1 MNKEEVRARIEEI
14 GIVPAIRVSSTEEA
28 RFAAA
33 AVSSGGIPI
42 VEITMTVPEAC
53 ELIQDMVTNAP
64 DIIVGA
70 GTVLDPVTAHR
81 CLEAGAQFLTS
92 PGLDLSI
99 VELTEKA
106 GVVTMPGALTPSEVT
121 AAWRARVD
129 FIKVFPCSQ
138 VGGAGYIRALKG
150 PFPNASFVA
159 AGGVT
164 QQTASDLIRAGATA
178 LGIGSELIPRE
189 AIRLRRA
196 EQVVELARRFL
207 GIVRA
212 ARKLAPPAKELAAR
226 H

>member
-14 GIVPAIRVSSTEEA
+14 GIVPAIRVSSIEEA

-53 ELIQDMVTNAP
+53 ELIHDMVAHAP

-70 GTVLDPVTAHR
+70 GTVLDPETARR
-81 CLEAGAQFLTS
+81 CLGAGAQFLTS

-99 VELTEKA
+99 VELASKA
-106 GVVTMPGALTPSEVT
+106 NVVTMPGALTPSEIT
-121 AAWRARVD
+121 AALRAGVD
-129 FIKVFPCSQ
+129 FIKVFPCAL

-150 PFPNASFVA
+150 PFPNAALVA

-164 QQTASDLIRAGATA
+164 QQTASDMIRAGATA

-189 AIRLRRA
+189 AIRLQRA
-196 EQVVELARRFL
+196 EQVVELARRFMS
-207 GIVRA
+207 IVRA
-212 ARKLAPPAKELAAR
+212 ARKLAPPARELAAR
-226 H
+226 S

>member
-14 GIVPAIRVSSTEEA
+14 GIVPAIRVSSIEEA

-53 ELIQDMVTNAP
+53 ELIQEMVANAP

-81 CLEAGAQFLTS
+81 CLQAGAQFVTS
-92 PGLDLSI
+92 PGLDLGI
-99 VELTEKA
+99 VELTKKA
-106 GVVTMPGALTPSEVT
+106 GVVSMPGALTPSEVT
-121 AAWRARVD
+121 AAWRAGVD

-189 AIRLRRA
+189 AIRHRRA
-196 EQVVELARRFL
+196 EQIVELARRFL
-207 GIVRA
+207 NIVRA
-212 ARKLAPPAKELAAR
+212 ARKLAAPAKEFVAHR
-226 H
+226 

>member
-1 MNKEEVRARIEEI
+1 MKKEEVRARIEEI

-53 ELIQDMVTNAP
+53 ELIQDMVAQAP

-70 GTVLDPVTAHR
+70 GTVLDPETARR
-81 CLEAGAQFLTS
+81 CLEAGAHFLTS

-99 VELTEKA
+99 VELTKKA
-106 GVVTMPGALTPSEVT
+106 DVVTMPGALTPSEVT
-121 AAWRARVD
+121 AAWRAGVD
-129 FIKVFPCSQ
+129 FIKVFPCAQ

-150 PFPNASFVA
+150 PFPSASFVA

-178 LGIGSELIPRE
+178 LGIGSEMIPRE
-189 AIRLRRA
+189 AIRHRRA
-196 EQVVELARRFL
+196 EQIVELARRFL
-207 GIVRA
+207 SIVRA
-212 ARKLAPPAKELAAR
+212 ARKLAAPAKELAAR
-226 H
+226 R

>member
-1 MNKEEVRARIEEI
+1 MKKEEVRARIEEI

-53 ELIQDMVTNAP
+53 ELIQDMVANAP

-178 LGIGSELIPRE
+178 LGIGSDLIPRE
-189 AIRLRRA
+189 AIRHRRA
-196 EQVVELARRFL
+196 EQIVELARRFL
-207 GIVRA
+207 SIVRA
-212 ARKLAPPAKELAAR
+212 ARKLAAPAKEFVAHR
-226 H
+226 

>member
-121 AAWRARVD
+121 AAWRAGVD

-178 LGIGSELIPRE
+178 LGIGSDLIPRE
-189 AIRLRRA
+189 AIRHRRA
-196 EQVVELARRFL
+196 EQIVELARRFL
-207 GIVRA
+207 SIVRA
-212 ARKLAPPAKELAAR
+212 ARKLAAPAKEFVAHR
-226 H
+226 

>member
-53 ELIQDMVTNAP
+53 ELIQDMVANAP

-70 GTVLDPVTAHR
+70 GTVLDPETARR
-81 CLEAGAQFLTS
+81 CLQAGAQFVTS
-92 PGLDLSI
+92 PGLDLGI

-106 GVVTMPGALTPSEVT
+106 DVVTMPGALTPSEVT
-121 AAWRARVD
+121 AAWRAGVD

-178 LGIGSELIPRE
+178 LGIGSDLIPRE
-189 AIRLRRA
+189 AIRHRRA
-196 EQVVELARRFL
+196 EQIVELARRFL
-207 GIVRA
+207 NIVRA
-212 ARKLAPPAKELAAR
+212 ARKLAAPAKEFVAHR
-226 H
+226 

>member
-53 ELIQDMVTNAP
+53 ELIQDMVANAP

-70 GTVLDPVTAHR
+70 GTVLDPETARR
-81 CLEAGAQFLTS
+81 CLQAGAQFVTS
-92 PGLDLSI
+92 PGLDLGI

-106 GVVTMPGALTPSEVT
+106 DVVTMPGALTPSEVT
-121 AAWRARVD
+121 AAWRAGVD

-150 PFPNASFVA
+150 PFPTASFVA

-189 AIRLRRA
+189 AIRHRRA
-196 EQVVELARRFL
+196 EQIVELARRFL
-207 GIVRA
+207 NIVRA
-212 ARKLAPPAKELAAR
+212 ARKLAAPAKEFVAHR
-226 H
+226 

>member
-1 MNKEEVRARIEEI
+1 MKKEEVRARIEEI

-70 GTVLDPVTAHR
+70 GTVLDPETARR

-99 VELTEKA
+99 VELASKA
-106 GVVTMPGALTPSEVT
+106 NIVTMPGALTPSEVT
-121 AAWRARVD
+121 AAWRAGVD

-138 VGGAGYIRALKG
+138 VGGAGYVRALKG

-189 AIRLRRA
+189 AIRHRRA
-196 EQVVELARRFL
+196 EQIVELARRFL
-207 GIVRA
+207 NIVRT
-212 ARKLAPPAKELAAR
+212 ARKLAAPAKEFVAHR
-226 H
+226 

>member
-1 MNKEEVRARIEEI
+1 MKKEEVRARIEDI
-14 GIVPAIRVSSTEEA
+14 GIVPAIRVSSVEEA

-53 ELIQDMVTNAP
+53 ELIHDMVAHAP

-70 GTVLDPVTAHR
+70 GTVLDPETARR
-81 CLEAGAQFLTS
+81 CLEAGAHFLTS
-92 PGLDLSI
+92 PGLDVSI
-99 VELTEKA
+99 VELTKKA
-106 GVVTMPGALTPSEVT
+106 DVVAMPGALTPSEVT
-121 AAWRARVD
+121 AAWRAGVD
-129 FIKVFPCSQ
+129 FIKVFPCAQ

-150 PFPNASFVA
+150 PFPDASFVA

-196 EQVVELARRFL
+196 EQIVELARRFL
-207 GIVRA
+207 SIVRS
-212 ARKLAPPAKELAAR
+212 ARKLAAPAKELAAR
-226 H
+226 R

>member
-1 MNKEEVRARIEEI
+1 MKKEEVRARIEDI
-14 GIVPAIRVSSTEEA
+14 GIVPAIRVSSVEEA

-53 ELIQDMVTNAP
+53 ELIHDMVAHAP

-70 GTVLDPVTAHR
+70 GTVLDPETARR
-81 CLEAGAQFLTS
+81 CLEAGAHFLTS

-99 VELTEKA
+99 VELTKKA
-106 GVVTMPGALTPSEVT
+106 DVVTMPGALTPSEVT
-121 AAWRARVD
+121 AAWRAGAD
-129 FIKVFPCSQ
+129 FIKVFPCAQ

-196 EQVVELARRFL
+196 EQIVELARRFL
-207 GIVRA
+207 SIVRA
-212 ARKLAPPAKELAAR
+212 ARKLAAPAKELAAR
-226 H
+226 R

>member
-1 MNKEEVRARIEEI
+1 MKREEVRARIEEI

-53 ELIQDMVTNAP
+53 ELIHDMVTNVP

-70 GTVLDPVTAHR
+70 GTVLDPETARR
-81 CLEAGAQFLTS
+81 CLEAGAHFLTS

-99 VELTEKA
+99 VELTRQA
-106 GVVTMPGALTPSEVT
+106 NIVTMPGALTPTEIT
-121 AAWRARVD
+121 AALKAGVD
-129 FIKVFPCSQ
+129 FIKVFPCAQ
-138 VGGAGYIRALKG
+138 MGGASYIRALKG

-164 QQTASDLIRAGATA
+164 QQTALDLIRAGATA
-178 LGIGSELIPRE
+178 LGIGGELIPLE
-189 AIRLRRA
+189 AIRRRRA
-196 EQVVELARRFL
+196 EQIVELARRFL
-207 GIVRA
+207 SIVRT
-212 ARKLAPPAKELAAR
+212 ARELAAPAREFVAR

>member
-14 GIVPAIRVSSTEEA
+14 GIIPAIRVSSVEEA

-33 AVSSGGIPI
+33 AVSAGGIPI

-53 ELIQDMVTNAP
+53 RLMHDIITNVP

-70 GTVLDPVTAHR
+70 GTVLDSETAR
-81 CLEAGAQFLTS
+81 QCLDVGAHFLTS

-99 VELTEKA
+99 VELAKKA
-106 GVVTMPGALTPSEVT
+106 NIVTMPGALTPTEIT
-121 AAWRARVD
+121 AALKAGVD

-138 VGGAGYIRALKG
+138 VGGASYIRAMKG
-150 PFPNASFVA
+150 PFPHASFVA

-164 QQTASDLIRAGATA
+164 QQTAMDLIRSGATA
-178 LGIGSELIPRE
+178 LGIGAELIPHE
-189 AIRLRRA
+189 AVRRRRS
-196 EQVVELARRFL
+196 EQIAELARRFL
-207 GIVRA
+207 GIVRE
-212 ARKLAPPAKELAAR
+212 ARKLTAPVKELVAR

>member
-1 MNKEEVRARIEEI
+1 MNKEEVRARIAEI

-53 ELIQDMVTNAP
+53 ELIQDMVANAP

-81 CLEAGAQFLTS
+81 CLQAGAQFLTS
-92 PGLDLSI
+92 PGLDLGI
-99 VELTEKA
+99 VELTKKA

-121 AAWRARVD
+121 AAWRAGVD

-150 PFPNASFVA
+150 PFPTASFVA

-189 AIRLRRA
+189 AIRHRRA
-196 EQVVELARRFL
+196 EQIVELARRFL
-207 GIVRA
+207 NIVRA
-212 ARKLAPPAKELAAR
+212 ARKLAAPAKEFVAHR
-226 H
+226 

>member
-1 MNKEEVRARIEEI
+1 MKKEEVRARIEEI

-53 ELIQDMVTNAP
+53 ELIQDMVAQAP

-70 GTVLDPVTAHR
+70 GTVLDPETARR
-81 CLEAGAQFLTS
+81 CLEAGAHFLTS

-99 VELTEKA
+99 VELTKKA
-106 GVVTMPGALTPSEVT
+106 DVVTMPGALTPSEVT
-121 AAWRARVD
+121 AAWRAGVD
-129 FIKVFPCSQ
+129 FIKVFPCAQ

-178 LGIGSELIPRE
+178 LGIGSEMIPRE
-189 AIRLRRA
+189 AIRHRRA
-196 EQVVELARRFL
+196 EQIVELARRFL
-207 GIVRA
+207 SIVRA
-212 ARKLAPPAKELAAR
+212 ARKLAAPAKELAAR
-226 H
+226 R

>member
-14 GIVPAIRVSSTEEA
+14 GIVPAIRVSSIEEA

-53 ELIQDMVTNAP
+53 ELIHDMVAHAP

-70 GTVLDPVTAHR
+70 GTVLDPETARR
-81 CLEAGAQFLTS
+81 CLGAGAQFLTS

-99 VELTEKA
+99 VELASKA
-106 GVVTMPGALTPSEVT
+106 NVVTMPGALTPSEIT
-121 AAWRARVD
+121 AALRAGVD
-129 FIKVFPCSQ
+129 FIKVFPCAL

-150 PFPNASFVA
+150 PFPNAALVA

-164 QQTASDLIRAGATA
+164 QQTASDMIRAGATA
-178 LGIGSELIPRE
+178 LGIGGELIPRE
-189 AIRLRRA
+189 AIRLQRA
-196 EQVVELARRFL
+196 EQVVELARRFMS
-207 GIVRA
+207 IVRA
-212 ARKLAPPAKELAAR
+212 ARKLAPPARELAAR
-226 H
+226 S

>member
-1 MNKEEVRARIEEI
+1 
-14 GIVPAIRVSSTEEA
+14 
-28 RFAAA
+28 
-33 AVSSGGIPI
+33 
-42 VEITMTVPEAC
+42 
-53 ELIQDMVTNAP
+53 
-64 DIIVGA
+64 
-70 GTVLDPVTAHR
+70 
-81 CLEAGAQFLTS
+81 
-92 PGLDLSI
+92 
-99 VELTEKA
+99 VELTLRA
-106 GVVTMPGALTPSEVT
+106 DVVTMPGALTPSEVT
-121 AAWRARVD
+121 AAWRAGVD

-150 PFPNASFVA
+150 PFPNASLVA

-196 EQVVELARRFL
+196 EQIVELARRFL
-207 GIVRA
+207 SIVRS

>member
-53 ELIQDMVTNAP
+53 ELIQDMVANAP

-70 GTVLDPVTAHR
+70 GTVLNPVTAHR
-81 CLEAGAQFLTS
+81 CLQAGAQFVTS
-92 PGLDLSI
+92 PGLDLGI

-106 GVVTMPGALTPSEVT
+106 DVVTMPGALTPSEVT
-121 AAWRARVD
+121 AAWRAGVD

-150 PFPNASFVA
+150 PFPTASFVA

-189 AIRLRRA
+189 AIRHRRA
-196 EQVVELARRFL
+196 EQIVELARRFL
-207 GIVRA
+207 NIVRA
-212 ARKLAPPAKELAAR
+212 ARKLAAPAKEFVAHR
-226 H
+226 

>member
-53 ELIQDMVTNAP
+53 ELIQDMVANVP

-81 CLEAGAQFLTS
+81 CLQAGAQFLTS
-92 PGLDLSI
+92 PGLDLGI

-106 GVVTMPGALTPSEVT
+106 DVVTMPGVLTPSEVT
-121 AAWRARVD
+121 AAWRAGVD

-189 AIRLRRA
+189 AIRHRRA
-196 EQVVELARRFL
+196 EQIVELARRFL
-207 GIVRA
+207 NIVRA
-212 ARKLAPPAKELAAR
+212 ARKLAAPAKEFVAHR
-226 H
+226 